1 MNNQWKRIFSRMD
14 CPVRQIHNLYITVKY
29 AHVPCWWS
37 ETKHH
42 FRIMI
47 ISFSYYNCPISLL
60 CISVFSMSIF
70 LCASHLILS
79 SNHYGLA
86 VTSYFSYGAT
96 KFRPPFP
103 IPPPPKQIVTLPPPM
118 KFSLVTWIH
127 ITAKVFEM
135 QLGEGGGREFLIR
148 ARKTSHSPGGKL
160 ICVKC
165 RKWPARYRL
174 QRYGTRW
181 RNNSP
186 MIRLKRHRHLL
197 QHGVKL
203 YHEIIS
209 SDYHQRY
216 FPTCTWSSRP
226 WCQHKFSFPNPHTFF
241 TVFVGRIWTSVIYQA
256 KV

>member
-1 MNNQWKRIFSRMD
+1 MD

-103 IPPPPKQIVTLPPPM
+103 IPPPPQTDSYSTSSYEVLISNMNSHNCKGIWNAV
-118 KFSLVTWIH
+118 
-127 ITAKVFEM
+127 
-135 QLGEGGGREFLIR
+135 GRGGGKRI
-148 ARKTSHSPGGKL
+148 SHQGKE
-160 ICVKC
+160 
-165 RKWPARYRL
+165 
-174 QRYGTRW
+174 
-181 RNNSP
+181 N
-186 MIRLKRHRHLL
+186 
-197 QHGVKL
+197 
-203 YHEIIS
+203 
-209 SDYHQRY
+209 
-216 FPTCTWSSRP
+216 FPFP
-226 WCQHKFSFPNPHTFF
+226 W
-241 TVFVGRIWTSVIYQA
+241 G
-256 KV
+256 